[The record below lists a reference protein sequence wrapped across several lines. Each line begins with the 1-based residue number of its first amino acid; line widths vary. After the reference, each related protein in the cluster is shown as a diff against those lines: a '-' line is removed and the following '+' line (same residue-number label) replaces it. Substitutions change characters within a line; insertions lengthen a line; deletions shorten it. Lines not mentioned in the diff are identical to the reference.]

1 VRLSVRP
8 TLRALRDLGLV
19 FPPLDQALEQ
29 LDQPLVRKA
38 QDLPEEVGAGGAERV
53 LSLNDRVWFKVK
65 TNDERGAAGDLDSP
79 EAYEV
84 PLRGWWLVAAGRRQQ
99 DTPNKDFYA
108 RLTAECL
115 REGKGTGGVSTDGLL
130 PDDIDYRRWSA
141 ESTALAVTAMRRL
154 VRQAVVRSAHDGK
167 LWTVTVMH
175 HVIGAL
181 VRNTDGES
189 YLAITAEGY
198 YDHKLV
204 AVLLDAIPGV
214 PKDDWGVEPGPVLG
228 IAPSEGQ
235 IVFSTM
241 LPPGTLCSLLDEDD
255 GDYL

>member
-1 VRLSVRP
+1 MRP
-8 TLRALRDLGLV
+8 TLRALRDLGLG
-19 FPPLDQALEQ
+19 FPRLDQALDQ
-29 LDQPLVRKA
+29 FDQPLIRKA

-53 LSLNDRVWFKVK
+53 LSLTDRVWFKVK
-65 TNDERGAAGDLDSP
+65 THDERGAAGDLDSP
-79 EAYEV
+79 DAYEV
-84 PLRGWWLVAAGRRQQ
+84 PARGWWLVAAGRRQQ
-99 DTPNKDFYA
+99 DTPSKDFYA
-108 RLTAECL
+108 RLTAECQ

-130 PDDIDYRRWSA
+130 PGETDYRRWSA
-141 ESTALAVTAMRRL
+141 ESTALAVTAMKRL

-167 LWTVTVMH
+167 LWTVTVGH

-181 VRNTDGES
+181 VRSTDGES

-241 LPPGTLCSLLDEDD
+241 LPPETLCSLLEEDD